1 MLDLPPELL
10 LLSGQNKTKI
20 DMKQRVVIT
29 GLGVVSPVG
38 NNIADFWQNLTNGK
52 CGIDFIKG
60 FDEFDLPIK
69 VAGQVKDFNGEE
81 QGLERNDIRRNDPYC
96 QFALAAA
103 NQAMKDSGLKS
114 GENIAPERLGTY
126 IGSGIG
132 GMQTFVAE
140 TEKLMNEGV
149 GRISPLFVPMMIG
162 NIASGNVAIKYKAQ
176 GVCLPVVTACAT
188 GTHAAG
194 EAYRAIKHGYADAI
208 IAGGAEASVHP
219 LAIGGFANSKALSRS
234 EDPLKASIPFN
245 ANRNGFVIAEGAG
258 VVVMESLENA
268 LKRGAHIYAE
278 VVGYGNSCDAHHVTA
293 PSPDGLPASRAIR
306 QSLDEA
312 GFDAEKDTIY
322 INAHGTSTPLN
333 DKSETAAIKLAL
345 GEEAA
350 RKAMI
355 SSTKSMT
362 GHMLGAAGAV
372 ELIAA
377 TLALKEGVVP
387 PTIGLDTP
395 DPECD
400 LDYVP
405 NVARKADVTVAIS
418 NSLGF
423 GGHNACVALRK
434 WNG

>member
-1 MLDLPPELL
+1 ME
-10 LLSGQNKTKI
+10 
-20 DMKQRVVIT
+20 QRVVIT
-29 GLGVVSPVG
+29 GMGVISPVG
-38 NNIADFWQNLTNGK
+38 NNINDFWSSLAEGR
-52 CGIDFIKG
+52 CGIDHIKG
-60 FDEFDLPIK
+60 FEDYELPIS
-69 VAGQVKDFNGEE
+69 VAGQVKNFSPEE
-81 QGLERNDIRRNDPYC
+81 NGLERNDIRRNDLYC

-103 NQAMKDSGLKS
+103 YQAMQQSGLKS
-114 GENIAPERLGTY
+114 GENIDADRLGVY

-132 GMQTFVAE
+132 GMNTFVTE
-140 TEKLMNEGV
+140 TTKLIQEGV
-149 GRISPLFVPMMIG
+149 NRISPLFVPMMIG
-162 NIASGNVAIKYKAQ
+162 NIAAGNVAIKYNAQ

-208 IAGGAEASVHP
+208 IAGGAEASINP
-219 LAIGGFANSKALSRS
+219 LAIGGFANSKALSRA
-234 EDPLKASIPFN
+234 EDPKKASIPFN
-245 ANRNGFVIAEGAG
+245 VNRNGFVMGEGAG
-258 VVVMESLENA
+258 VLIIESLESA
-268 LKRGAHIYAE
+268 QKRGAKIYAE

-293 PSPDGLPASRAIR
+293 PNPDGIPALRAIK

-312 GFDAEKDTIY
+312 QFDAEKDLLY

-333 DKSETAAIKLAL
+333 DKTETTAIKLAM

-362 GHMLGAAGAV
+362 GHMLGATGAV

-377 TLALKEGVVP
+377 TLTVKNGIVT
-387 PTIGLDTP
+387 PTIGLDEP

-400 LDYVP
+400 LDYTP
-405 NVARKADVTVAIS
+405 NVARKADITLAIS

-423 GGHNACVALRK
+423 GGHNSCVAVRK
-434 WNG
+434 WEEA

>member
-1 MLDLPPELL
+1 ME
-10 LLSGQNKTKI
+10 
-20 DMKQRVVIT
+20 QRVVIT
-29 GLGVVSPVG
+29 GVGVISPIG
-38 NNIADFWQNLTNGK
+38 NNIPTFWQSLEEGK

-60 FDEFDLPIK
+60 LEDYELPVS
-69 VAGQVKDFNGEE
+69 VAGQVKEFAPEE
-81 QGLERNDIRRNDPYC
+81 NGLERNDVRRNDLYC
-96 QFALAAA
+96 QYALAAA
-103 NQAMKDSGLKS
+103 YQAMQDSGLKS

-132 GMQTFVAE
+132 GMNTFVNE
-140 TEKLMNEGV
+140 TDKLLNEGIH
-149 GRISPLFVPMMIG
+149 RISPLFIPMMIG
-162 NIASGNVAIKYKAQ
+162 NIAAGNVAIKHNAQ

-208 IAGGAEASVHP
+208 ITGGSEATIHP

-234 EDPLKASIPFN
+234 TDPKNASIPFS
-245 ANRNGFVIAEGAG
+245 ANRNGFVMGEGAG
-258 VVVMESLENA
+258 ILILESLENA
-268 LKRGAHIYAE
+268 QKRGAKIYAE

-293 PSPDGLPASRAIR
+293 PSPDGIPASRAIK
-306 QSLDEA
+306 QSLTEA
-312 GFDAEKDTIY
+312 AFDADKDLLY

-345 GEEAA
+345 GEDTA

-362 GHMLGAAGAV
+362 GHMLGATGAV
-372 ELIAA
+372 ELIAC
-377 TLALKEGVVP
+377 TLALKNGVVP
-387 PTIGLDTP
+387 PTIGLNEP

-405 NVARKADVTVAIS
+405 NTARKADITVAIS

-423 GGHNACVALRK
+423 GGHNSCVALRK

>member
-1 MLDLPPELL
+1 ME
-10 LLSGQNKTKI
+10 
-20 DMKQRVVIT
+20 QRVVIT
-29 GLGVVSPVG
+29 GVGVISPVG
-38 NNIADFWQNLTNGK
+38 NNINDFWKNLTEGN
-52 CGIDFIKG
+52 CGIDTIKG
-60 FDEFDLPIK
+60 FEDYELPVS
-69 VAGQVKDFNGEE
+69 VAGQVKDFNPEE
-81 QGLERNDIRRNDPYC
+81 CGLERNDVRRNDLYC

-103 NQAMKDSGLKS
+103 YQAMQDSGLKS

-132 GMQTFVAE
+132 GMNTFVEE
-140 TEKLMNEGV
+140 TSKLLNEGV
-149 GRISPLFVPMMIG
+149 RRISPLFVPMMIG
-162 NIASGNVAIKYKAQ
+162 NIAAGNVAIKYNAQ

-208 IAGGAEASVHP
+208 ITGGAEASIHP
-219 LAIGGFANSKALSRS
+219 LAIGGFANSKALTRS
-234 EDPLKASIPFN
+234 TDPKNASIPFSI
-245 ANRNGFVIAEGAG
+245 NRNGFVMGEGAG
-258 VVVMESLENA
+258 VLIFESLENA
-268 LKRGAHIYAE
+268 QKRGAKIYAE

-293 PSPDGLPASRAIR
+293 PSPDGIPASRAIK

-312 GFDAEKDTIY
+312 QFDAEKDLLY

-333 DKSETAAIKLAL
+333 DKSETRAIKLAM

-350 RKAMI
+350 HKAMI

-362 GHMLGAAGAV
+362 GHMLGATGAV

-377 TLALKEGVVP
+377 ALTLKNGVVP
-387 PTIGLDTP
+387 PTIGLNDP

-423 GGHNACVALRK
+423 GGHNSCVALRK

>member
-1 MLDLPPELL
+1 ME
-10 LLSGQNKTKI
+10 
-20 DMKQRVVIT
+20 QRVVIT
-29 GLGVVSPVG
+29 GVGVISPVG
-38 NNIADFWQNLTNGK
+38 NNINDFWKNLTEGN
-52 CGIDFIKG
+52 CGIDTIKG
-60 FDEFDLPIK
+60 FEDYELPIS
-69 VAGQVKDFNGEE
+69 VAGQVKDFNPEE
-81 QGLERNDIRRNDPYC
+81 CGLERNDVRRNDLYC

-103 NQAMKDSGLKS
+103 YQAMQDSGLKS

-132 GMQTFVAE
+132 GMNTFVEE
-140 TEKLMNEGV
+140 TGKLLNEGV
-149 GRISPLFVPMMIG
+149 RRISPLFVPMMIG
-162 NIASGNVAIKYKAQ
+162 NIAAGNVSIKYNAQ

-208 IAGGAEASVHP
+208 ITGGAEASIHP
-219 LAIGGFANSKALSRS
+219 LAIGGFANSKALTRS
-234 EDPLKASIPFN
+234 TDPKNASIPFS
-245 ANRNGFVIAEGAG
+245 ANRNGFVMGEGAG
-258 VVVMESLENA
+258 VLIFESLENA
-268 LKRGAHIYAE
+268 QKRGAKIYAE

-293 PSPDGLPASRAIR
+293 PSPDGIPASRAIK

-312 GFDAEKDTIY
+312 QFDAEKDVLY

-333 DKSETAAIKLAL
+333 DKSETRAIKLAM

-350 RKAMI
+350 HKAMI
-355 SSTKSMT
+355 SSTRSMT
-362 GHMLGAAGAV
+362 GHMLGATGAV

-377 TLALKEGVVP
+377 ALTLKNGVVP
-387 PTIGLDTP
+387 PTIGLNDP

-423 GGHNACVALRK
+423 GGHNSCVALRK